1 MRQLDVLKSP
11 ERYYEQLPLAQK
23 QKKVVLDSSIKEEK
37 IVLAKVVEPMGDLE
51 FLQKK
56 LKLEFVAAIKDA
68 IHKHKGSL
76 SISMGLKPCVYDEL
90 ILQHNKDKIVLTTV
104 VKGEVV
110 IKEMHQLNMDET
122 KDLDFLLGES
132 WWKVEQK
139 DKSYYLI
146 MTKEDNKEWPLKIY
160 YDWLKNDFK
169 IKFHDS
175 EGKKLF

>member
-1 MRQLDVLKSP
+1 
-11 ERYYEQLPLAQK
+11 
-23 QKKVVLDSSIKEEK
+23 
-37 IVLAKVVEPMGDLE
+37 
-51 FLQKK
+51 
-56 LKLEFVAAIKDA
+56 
-68 IHKHKGSL
+68 
-76 SISMGLKPCVYDEL
+76 
-90 ILQHNKDKIVLTTV
+90 
-104 VKGEVV
+104 
-110 IKEMHQLNMDET
+110 MDET
-122 KDLDFLLGES
+122 KDLNFLLGES